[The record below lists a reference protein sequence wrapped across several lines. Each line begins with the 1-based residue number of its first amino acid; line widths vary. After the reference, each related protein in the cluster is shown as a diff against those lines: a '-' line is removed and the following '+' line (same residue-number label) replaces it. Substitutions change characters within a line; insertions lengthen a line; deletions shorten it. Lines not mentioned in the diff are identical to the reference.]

1 MNTNELLL
9 QADDGGLFGDLPG
22 WLGNALSEIVAALPR
37 LIGAIIILLLGW
49 AIGAAIGKAVARVAD
64 SVGIDRRAGD
74 TPLGRVFGSSQNAV
88 SQFLGKVTAW
98 FVYALA
104 ILAAAN
110 TLAIPILSAW
120 IARAVSYLPAFIA
133 GLVVIIG
140 GFIVSDFV
148 GDAIQ
153 RTRAATETMYTTWF
167 ATGVRF
173 FLYFIAVVIGLD
185 TMGIDVQILY
195 LFAQAM
201 AWGLAAG
208 IALAIGIAFGWGGHD
223 YVAAHIDDW
232 MGRARSGTPTP
243 QSSTGSDDD

>member
-1 MNTNELLL
+1 MNTYQILL

-37 LIGAIIILLLGW
+37 LIGAIVILLLGW
-49 AIGAAIGKAVARVAD
+49 LVGRTLGGFVSRLSDRVGLD
-64 SVGIDRRAGD
+64 QRTRS
-74 TPLGRVFGSSQNAV
+74 TPLGRMFGESRNAV
-88 SQFLGKVTAW
+88 SNFLGKVTAW

-110 TLAIPILSAW
+110 TLAIETLSEW
-120 IARAVSYLPAFIA
+120 IATAVSYLPAFVA
-133 GLVVIIG
+133 GLLVIIL

-148 GDAIQ
+148 GDAIE
-153 RTRAATETMYTTWF
+153 RTRAATETAYTTWF

-173 FLYFIAVVIGLD
+173 FLYFAAIVIGLD

-195 LFAQAM
+195 VFAQALS
-201 AWGLAAG
+201 WGLAAG
-208 IALAIGIAFGWGGHD
+208 VALAIGIAFGWGGHD

-232 MGRARSGTPTP
+232 MGRARQGTPTP
-243 QSSTGSDDD
+243 SSETADDD